1 VGGFM
6 QRTGLLPP
14 FFARGAVFE
23 GQDFAEGA
31 QFILVPL
38 RDLPPGA
45 DAVRVELLVD
55 DFFDAFDLRE
65 IVVRHT
71 SERGGLGFSLVQ
83 DTDLVLQALDLAGVG
98 RGTFNLLLGEP
109 GFERGDV
116 VAKRGGRRRFGF
128 GRGAAFAF
136 GLGGNFGCGKREGL
150 GCFRR
155 GGWRSEVR

>member
-1 VGGFM
+1 MGGFM

-45 DAVRVELLVD
+45 DAVCIELLVD

-71 SERGGLGFSLVQ
+71 SERSGMGFSLVPWKPVIEQ
-83 DTDLVLQALDLAGVG
+83 RLGQTMTAVV
-98 RGTFNLLLGEP
+98 RGASVTW
-109 GFERGDV
+109 DM
-116 VAKRGGRRRFGF
+116 GRRQL
-128 GRGAAFAF
+128 GR
-136 GLGGNFGCGKREGL
+136 
-150 GCFRR
+150 
-155 GGWRSEVR
+155 